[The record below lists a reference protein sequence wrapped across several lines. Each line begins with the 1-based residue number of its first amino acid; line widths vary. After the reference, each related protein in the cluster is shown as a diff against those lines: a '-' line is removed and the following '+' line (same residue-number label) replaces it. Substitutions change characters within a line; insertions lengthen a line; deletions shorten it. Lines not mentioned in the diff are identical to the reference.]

1 MSMNW
6 VLICVI
12 GILAISA
19 YTGWKKGVIRI
30 VVSLLSLVATI
41 LLTIVL
47 SPSIA
52 TLLKENTSVYD
63 TLESKIYSSIIK
75 WHHNMMKILN
85 KLLHI

>member
-52 TLLKENTSVYD
+52 TLLKEY
-63 TLESKIYSSIIK
+63 L
-75 WHHNMMKILN
+75 
-85 KLLHI
+85 